1 VHGRVLAKITRVT
14 LLNRSARDRMGEFP
28 LCWRITPMSM
38 SDTIR
43 FSDVVSALSAALDL
57 TEGQPMGHATRS
69 CILGMRIAEELQL
82 GTQDRT
88 HLYYALL
95 LKDAG
100 CSTNAARMHNIL
112 GSDDIRAKKEVKF
125 EDWTKP
131 SLSGLRYLMR
141 NVLPGKSWAQ
151 RVAKAV
157 VVGLQQKK
165 NNAEVIGARCE
176 RGAQIARK
184 VGLGEPTAQAIFSLD
199 EHWNGGGYPE
209 HRKGEEISVLARIMN
224 VSQTLEAFAN
234 QRSPAEA
241 VAVVSQRSGTWFDP
255 EIARIVRTLE
265 KDEQLWENARSENAR
280 QYVLEMEP
288 GAAMLATPQHIDNL
302 CDAFAEIIDTKSPY
316 TYNHSLGV
324 ARAAIEIANGLGL
337 AAQTVTMVRRAA
349 LLHDIGKLSVSN
361 AILEKPG
368 KLTEPEWDVMKMHP
382 VYTRAIV
389 RTIAGFEQLA
399 FVAAA
404 HHERLDGKGYPDG
417 LTATH
422 LPLTARIL
430 CVADVY
436 QALTEKRPYRE
447 PMAKQAVFAMM
458 DKDAPNRLDP
468 QCLDV
473 LKQNSARDAQ
483 QDAAKAKAKAAS
495 AR

>member
-1 VHGRVLAKITRVT
+1 
-14 LLNRSARDRMGEFP
+14 
-28 LCWRITPMSM
+28 MS
-38 SDTIR
+38 SSLETIR

-57 TEGQPMGHATRS
+57 TEGQPMGHAVRS
-69 CILGMRIAEELQL
+69 CILGMRIADELQL
-82 GTQDRT
+82 GPQERSD
-88 HLYYALL
+88 LYYALL

-112 GSDDIRAKKEVKF
+112 GSDDIRAKREVKF

-141 NVLPGKSWAQ
+141 NVLPGHSWLRRLMQ
-151 RVAKAV
+151 AV
-157 VVGLQQKK
+157 VVGAQQNK
-165 NNAEVIGARCE
+165 NNAAVIGARCE

-184 VGLGEPTAQAIFSLD
+184 VGLNEATAQAIFSLD
-199 EHWNGGGYPE
+199 EHWNGAGYPE
-209 HRKGEEISVLARIMN
+209 HRKGEEIPVLARIMN
-224 VSQTLEAFAN
+224 VSQTLEVFVS

-241 VAVVSQRSGTWFDP
+241 VETVSERSGTWFDP
-255 EIARIVRTLE
+255 EIARVVRSLE
-265 KDEQLWENARSENAR
+265 NDEQLWAKARAEDAR
-280 QYVLEMEP
+280 QQVLEMEP
-288 GAAMLATPQHIDNL
+288 GAAMAASPERIDSL
-302 CDAFAEIIDTKSPY
+302 CDAFAEIIDTKSPF

-324 ARAAIEIANGLGL
+324 ARASIEIANGLGL

-361 AILEKPG
+361 AILEKPA
-368 KLTEPEWDVMKMHP
+368 KLTDTEWQVMKMHP

-389 RTIAGFEQLA
+389 RMISGFEQLA

-417 LTATH
+417 LMASQ

-458 DKDAPNRLDP
+458 SEDTPNRLDP
-468 QCLDV
+468 QCLEV
-473 LKQNSARDAQ
+473 LKENNFKDVQEGAAQ
-483 QDAAKAKAKAAS
+483 AAAVG
-495 AR
+495 R

>member
-1 VHGRVLAKITRVT
+1 
-14 LLNRSARDRMGEFP
+14 
-28 LCWRITPMSM
+28 MST

-57 TEGQPMGHATRS
+57 TEGQPMGHAVRS
-69 CILGMRIAEELQL
+69 CILGMRIADEMQL
-82 GTQDRT
+82 GPQERSD
-88 HLYYALL
+88 LYYALL

-100 CSTNAARMHNIL
+100 CSTNAARMHKIL

-151 RVAKAV
+151 RLGKAV

-184 VGLGEPTAQAIFSLD
+184 VGLCEPTAQAIFSLD

-209 HRKGEEISVLARIMN
+209 HRKGEEISLLARIMN
-224 VSQTLEAFAN
+224 VSQTLEAFAS

-241 VAVVSQRSGTWFDP
+241 VAVVSQRSGSWFDP

-265 KDEQLWENARSENAR
+265 KDEQLWEKARSENAR

-288 GAAMLATPQHIDNL
+288 GAAIPATPRHIDNL

-324 ARAAIEIANGLGL
+324 AQASIEIANGLGL
-337 AAQTVTMVRRAA
+337 AAQTITMVRRAA

-368 KLTEPEWDVMKMHP
+368 KLTDTEWEVMKMHP

-389 RTIAGFEQLA
+389 RTISGFEQLA
-399 FVAAA
+399 FIAAA

-417 LTATH
+417 LTASH

-447 PMAKQAVFAMM
+447 SMPAQAVFALM
-458 DKDAPNRLDP
+458 DKDAPSRLDL

-473 LKQNSARDAQ
+473 LKQNNVKEVP
-483 QDAAKAKAKAAS
+483 QDVAKVQPAAAG
-495 AR
+495 R

>member
-1 VHGRVLAKITRVT
+1 
-14 LLNRSARDRMGEFP
+14 
-28 LCWRITPMSM
+28 MST

-57 TEGQPMGHATRS
+57 TEGQPMGHAVRS
-69 CILGMRIAEELQL
+69 CILGMRIADEMQL
-82 GTQDRT
+82 GPQERSD
-88 HLYYALL
+88 LYYALL

-100 CSTNAARMHNIL
+100 CSTNAARMHKIL

-151 RVAKAV
+151 RLGKAV

-209 HRKGEEISVLARIMN
+209 HRKGEEISLLARIMN
-224 VSQTLEAFAN
+224 VSQTLEAFAS

-241 VAVVSQRSGTWFDP
+241 VAVVSQRSGSWFDP

-265 KDEQLWENARSENAR
+265 KDEQLWEKARSEDAR

-288 GAAMLATPQHIDNL
+288 GAAIPATSQHIDNL

-324 ARAAIEIANGLGL
+324 AQASIEIANGLGL

-368 KLTEPEWDVMKMHP
+368 KLTDTEWEVMKMHP

-389 RTIAGFEQLA
+389 RTISGFEHLA
-399 FVAAA
+399 FIAAA

-417 LTATH
+417 LTASH

-447 PMAKQAVFAMM
+447 SMPAQAVFALM
-458 DKDAPNRLDP
+458 DKDAPSRLDP
-468 QCLDV
+468 ACLEV
-473 LKQNSARDAQ
+473 LKQNSFKDVQ
-483 QDAAKAKAKAAS
+483 QAAAKAQAAG
-495 AR
+495 AAN